1 MIMIVIMLTMIM
13 FRDEASKHASHAAA
27 VSSASVA
34 LSQISSSGS
43 TDAVFVVGTDSSNA
57 LYKCDFCLK
66 RIPMSEAAD
75 HSQCC
80 TVRKVQCR

>member
-1 MIMIVIMLTMIM
+1 MIVIMLTIILI
-13 FRDEASKHASHAAA
+13 RDEASNPASHAAA

-34 LSQISSSGS
+34 LSQISSSARS
-43 TDAVFVVGTDSSNA
+43 DAVFVVGTGSSNA

-66 RIPMSEAAD
+66 RMPMSEAAD

-80 TVRKVQCR
+80 ILRKVQCR